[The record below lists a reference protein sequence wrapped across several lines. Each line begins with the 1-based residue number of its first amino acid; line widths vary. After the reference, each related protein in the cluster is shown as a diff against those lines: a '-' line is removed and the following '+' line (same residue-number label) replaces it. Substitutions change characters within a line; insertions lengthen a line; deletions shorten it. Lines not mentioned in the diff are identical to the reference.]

1 MTMLKAVHCKSTVAT
16 WSRSMWLWTC
26 LWWLRNAFTI
36 ALLRRI
42 VVCSDK
48 LNMPPCYLQLP
59 ITHGTPSWR
68 CYRRLILI
76 CRHIYYDIV
85 YKVQQRIA
93 VHSTDLFLFSRP
105 CITTVKILA
114 DNFTTGK
121 NKQKSVHLFEKC
133 HAISWMDGS
142 GGKFQKW
149 DQAQKAWLPSMV
161 LTHWTMKTEPKDD
174 VITFIWK
181 KLSNATLAVVERQKY
196 AKVVG
201 YNYNNLRKIF
211 KQKLHSF
218 KLISTNQRTLHFA
231 HATLHSRAPQ
241 CWCMIVNTQ
250 QLITIQLILDLPC
263 FGRLSNGTAV
273 RASWTTAVTGT
284 VCCQWFHTCFTASW
298 LWPMEMLTL

>member
-1 MTMLKAVHCKSTVAT
+1 
-16 WSRSMWLWTC
+16 
-26 LWWLRNAFTI
+26 
-36 ALLRRI
+36 
-42 VVCSDK
+42 
-48 LNMPPCYLQLP
+48 
-59 ITHGTPSWR
+59 
-68 CYRRLILI
+68 
-76 CRHIYYDIV
+76 
-85 YKVQQRIA
+85 
-93 VHSTDLFLFSRP
+93 
-105 CITTVKILA
+105 
-114 DNFTTGK
+114 
-121 NKQKSVHLFEKC
+121 
-133 HAISWMDGS
+133 MDGS

-149 DQAQKAWLPSMV
+149 DQAQKAGLPSMV

-196 AKVVG
+196 AKWVG
-201 YNYNNLRKIF
+201 YNYNNLRKVF

-218 KLISTNQRTLHFA
+218 KLISTNQCTLHFA

-273 RASWTTAVTGT
+273 LANWTTAVTGT

-298 LWPMEMLTL
+298 LQPMGMLTL